1 MDRLFADKRPIGPFM
16 ELGGSDVEKLID
28 EVDSA
33 IGKEE
38 SLQDDY
44 ARIAKMLEDQGF
56 QDLSEQVRGMRAD
69 KAQNS
74 QMLNNILSEVRRTT
88 S

>member
-1 MDRLFADKRPIGPFM
+1 MDRPLAEKRPIGPFVQV
-16 ELGGSDVEKLID
+16 GGSQIEKLIS
-28 EVDSA
+28 EIDSI

-38 SLQDDY
+38 SLQNDY

-56 QDLSEQVRGMRAD
+56 EELSEQVRAMRAD

-74 QMLNNILSEVRRTT
+74 QMLNNILSEVRRDT